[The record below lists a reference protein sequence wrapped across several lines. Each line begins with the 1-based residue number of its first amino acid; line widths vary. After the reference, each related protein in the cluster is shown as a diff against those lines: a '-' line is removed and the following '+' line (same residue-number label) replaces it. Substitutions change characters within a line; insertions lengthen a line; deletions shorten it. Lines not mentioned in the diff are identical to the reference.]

1 MVFKRS
7 PCYAALGKYAS
18 SGIVP
23 LLVNRFPHNLHT
35 FLLSNVGTIL
45 LFLCLSPYYTH
56 SSFSLWD
63 WKWCGTWNKPFCGSF
78 FFFIFGTLAH
88 TEDALSRSKLDNIN
102 AAVWLNPLT
111 AAWAKPFCC
120 LGLFENVEAFWLKKA
135 YYLHN
140 ISPNIFFSIL

>member
-78 FFFIFGTLAH
+78 FSLWHTQRMRSPEVNLTILTLPFGWIPWLLPEPNPSVVWVYLRTSRLFGWRKRIIYTIF
-88 TEDALSRSKLDNIN
+88 
-102 AAVWLNPLT
+102 PQ
-111 AAWAKPFCC
+111 
-120 LGLFENVEAFWLKKA
+120 
-135 YYLHN
+135 
-140 ISPNIFFSIL
+140 ISSLVSSN